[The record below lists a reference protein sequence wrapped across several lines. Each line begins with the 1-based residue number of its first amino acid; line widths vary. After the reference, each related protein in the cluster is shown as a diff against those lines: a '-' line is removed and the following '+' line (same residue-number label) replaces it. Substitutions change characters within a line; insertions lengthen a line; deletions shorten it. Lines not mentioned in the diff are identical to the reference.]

1 MPVKLKLREK
11 PVMFKQKMID
21 AGTHKVCVC
30 VCVCVHTHARVC
42 VCMHVSKCDAN
53 TCVHTSYKLTDKY
66 TRTICKRVHTQQ

>member
-30 VCVCVHTHARVC
+30 VFVCAHMRAYVCACMCPSVMQTHAC
-42 VCMHVSKCDAN
+42 IQ
-53 TCVHTSYKLTDKY
+53 TDKY
-66 TRTICKRVHTQQ
+66 TRTICRRVHTQQ